1 MEYNSKTQFKT
12 GNGSTSVSAIANANT
27 KTERAAFDLA
37 LKLGIF
43 GIWCKEKNLA
53 VKTEFEK
60 MATAAEIDPAKIP
73 SLRVQV
79 SHGMRL
85 VRAESTFEDLQSY
98 SKLIEVRKD
107 KDGNESAKLTSPE
120 GLQLKGGIEA
130 FSAYAAQS
138 LDGKKPKLVKASSGK
153 VLDEGKAVDAA
164 EDAARKKGAAPS
176 PTFATTAKGKGADT
190 VSIVAPL
197 VMTATAKANFREAIE
212 AHCKASDIA
221 LESLFPEFA
230 KVTA

>member
-12 GNGSTSVSAIANANT
+12 GNGSTTVAAIPNANT

-53 VKTEFEK
+53 VKTEFQK
-60 MATAAEIDPAKIP
+60 MATAAKIDPAKIA
-73 SLRVQV
+73 SLQVQV

-85 VRAESTFEDLQSY
+85 VKAESTFEDLQNY
-98 SKLIEVRKD
+98 SELVEVRKD
-107 KDGNESAKLTSPE
+107 KNQKEYAKLTSPE
-120 GLQLKGGIEA
+120 GLQLKGGIEG

-153 VLDEGKAVDAA
+153 VLDKAKAVDAA
-164 EDAARKKGAAPS
+164 ENAAIAKGPAPI
-176 PTFATTAKGKGADT
+176 PTNATTTKGKGAEL

-197 VMTATAKANFREAIE
+197 VMTKTAKANFREAIE
-212 AHCKASDIA
+212 AHCIAADIA
-221 LESLFPEFA
+221 LESVFPELA
-230 KVTA
+230 KVNA

>member
-12 GNGSTSVSAIANANT
+12 GNGSTSVAAIANANT

-53 VKTEFEK
+53 RKDEFQK
-60 MATAAEIDPAKIP
+60 MAMAAEIDPSKIA
-73 SLRVQV
+73 SLQVQV
-79 SHGMRL
+79 SYGMRL
-85 VRAESTFEDLQSY
+85 VKAGSTFEDLQSY

-107 KDGNESAKLTSPE
+107 KDGKETAKLTSPE
-120 GLQLKGGIEA
+120 GVQLKGGIEG

-138 LDGKKPKLVKASSGK
+138 LDGKKPKLVQASSGK
-153 VLDEGKAVDAA
+153 VLDKAKAVDAA
-164 EDAARKKGAAPS
+164 ENAAIAKGPAPI
-176 PTFATTAKGKGADT
+176 PTNATTTKGKGAEL

-197 VMTATAKANFREAIE
+197 VMTKTAKANLREAIV
-212 AHCKASDIA
+212 AHCAAADIA
-221 LESLFPEFA
+221 LESVFPELA
-230 KVTA
+230 KVNA

>member
-1 MEYNSKTQFKT
+1 MNYNSKTQFKT
-12 GNGSTSVSAIANANT
+12 GNGSTSVQAIANANT

-37 LKLGIF
+37 YKLGIF

-73 SLRVQV
+73 SLQVQV

-85 VRAESTFEDLQSY
+85 VKAESTFEDLQSY

-153 VLDEGKAVDAA
+153 VLDKAKAVDAA
-164 EDAARKKGAAPS
+164 EADSIKKGPAPR
-176 PTFATTAKGKGADT
+176 PTNETTTKGKGAEM
-190 VSIVAPL
+190 VSLVAPL
-197 VMTATAKANFREAIE
+197 VMTKTAKANLREAIE
-212 AHCKASDIA
+212 AHCEASDISI
-221 LESLFPEFA
+221 ESVFPELA
-230 KVTA
+230 KVNA

>member
-12 GNGSTSVSAIANANT
+12 GNGSTTVAAIANANT

-53 VKTEFEK
+53 VKTEFQK
-60 MATAAEIDPAKIP
+60 MATAAKIDPAKIA
-73 SLRVQV
+73 SLQVQV

-85 VRAESTFEDLQSY
+85 VKAESTFEDLQNY
-98 SKLIEVRKD
+98 SELVEVRKD
-107 KDGNESAKLTSPE
+107 KNQKEYAKLTSPE
-120 GLQLKGGIEA
+120 GLQLKGGIEG

-153 VLDEGKAVDAA
+153 VLDKAKAVDAA
-164 EDAARKKGAAPS
+164 ENAAIAKGPAPI
-176 PTFATTAKGKGADT
+176 PTNATTTKGKGAEL

-197 VMTATAKANFREAIE
+197 VMTKTAKANFREAIE
-212 AHCKASDIA
+212 AHCIAADIA
-221 LESLFPEFA
+221 LESVFPELA
-230 KVTA
+230 KVNA

>member
-12 GNGSTSVSAIANANT
+12 GNGSTSVKAIANANT

-43 GIWCKEKNLA
+43 GLWCKEKNLA

-60 MATAAEIDPAKIP
+60 MATAAEIDAAKIP
-73 SLRVQV
+73 SLEVQV

-98 SKLIEVRKD
+98 SKLIEVHRD
-107 KDGNESAKLTSPE
+107 DEGNESAKLTSPE
-120 GLQLKGGIEA
+120 GLQLKGGIQA

-138 LDGKKPKLVKASSGK
+138 LDGKKPKLVTASSGK
-153 VLDEGKAVDAA
+153 VLDKVKAVDAA
-164 EDAARKKGAAPS
+164 DEASIKKGPEPPKTHDTYCA
-176 PTFATTAKGKGADT
+176 GKGDQSWTLCGPIAVT
-190 VSIVAPL
+190 KEGKQALREVIE
-197 VMTATAKANFREAIE
+197 KALA
-212 AHCKASDIA
+212 ASGIDSLYPE
-221 LESLFPEFA
+221 LE